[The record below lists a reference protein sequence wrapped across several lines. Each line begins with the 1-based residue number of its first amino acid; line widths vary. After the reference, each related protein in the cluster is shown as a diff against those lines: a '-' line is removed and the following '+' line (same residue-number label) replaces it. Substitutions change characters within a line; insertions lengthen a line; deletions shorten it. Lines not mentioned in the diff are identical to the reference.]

1 MGNNGQNSLVKKGS
15 ASHPTWDV
23 LDQYID
29 VVYLRF
35 MEYAG
40 DLHEVTARQIK
51 QDSSKHLFPICLGT
65 FWALERLNTLEQVIL
80 ECYDKGITVLVDISW
95 EPVPEAHSIKT
106 IFSKI
111 EKITHDKYFKIL
123 VSHDLY
129 FIDECSEFERFFVYY
144 NMFADMIY
152 TYHGTIQK
160 NIQYPYITNYNNIKR
175 YNFSCLAG
183 SYLRHH
189 RLNFITDLF
198 YRNLIDDT
206 FFLSGIPLEKQQ
218 KSADLDHVESI
229 EQILKGDKAFYE
241 SMRFDQWD
249 HTLQECFNENAELIF
264 GRPEF
269 FEHNDIHNHNIRPK
283 VYYSNVKKKIC
294 SEKFISRPNS
304 RKFHWDKIIPKQLLE
319 SYINIPLET
328 YFSMSPFYTE
338 KTFKP
343 IVAGVPFIPLMA
355 PKFIESFKRMG
366 FEPYYNIFDYD
377 FDDINSQECFDK
389 NTYFES
395 NDFERISLIVDQVAR
410 LSKEN
415 NLKSL
420 IKKDEEAILHNQQQ
434 IIKISNDTSFLDKL

>member
-1 MGNNGQNSLVKKGS
+1 M
-15 ASHPTWDV
+15 
-23 LDQYID
+23 Y
-29 VVYLRF
+29 Y
-35 MEYAG
+35 
-40 DLHEVTARQIK
+40 
-51 QDSSKHLFPICLGT
+51 
-65 FWALERLNTLEQVIL
+65 
-80 ECYDKGITVLVDISW
+80 
-95 EPVPEAHSIKT
+95 
-106 IFSKI
+106 
-111 EKITHDKYFKIL
+111 
-123 VSHDLY
+123 
-129 FIDECSEFERFFVYY
+129 IDECSEFERFFVYY

-152 TYHGTIQK
+152 SYHGPIQK

-183 SYLRHH
+183 SYLRFQ
-189 RLNFITDLF
+189 RLNFIIDLF

-206 FFLSGIPLEKQQ
+206 FFLSGIPPDKQQ
-218 KSADLDHVESI
+218 KTKTLEHIESI
-229 EQILKGDKAFYE
+229 EQILKRDKKFYE
-241 SMRFDQWD
+241 EMRFDDWD
-249 HTLQECFNENAELIF
+249 HTLQEYFNENAELIF

-269 FEHNDIHNHNIRPK
+269 FERNDIHNHNIRPK
-283 VYYSNVKKKIC
+283 VYYSNIKKKIC

-328 YFSMSPFYTE
+328 YFYTVPFYTE

-377 FDDINSQECFDK
+377 FDDINSQECRNNELD
-389 NTYFES
+389 
-395 NDFERISLIVDQVAR
+395 RIRLIVDQVER